1 MPIRRA
7 AVALSVT
14 LALAATAAP
23 ATADPAGSERRTLDS
38 VTITTVGHGHGKGL
52 SQYGARNRAN
62 AGQGWREIVR
72 HYYPGTKWGQ
82 AGGKIRIQLTEDTS
96 RDVVVIARPGLR
108 LHSLGTGR
116 SWRLP
121 AEVRGKHVRAW
132 KIQPAGHRS
141 KVSYRTGGWH
151 GWRTV
156 RGDAE
161 FTAGGAPIELKT
173 PGGRAAYR
181 GALRSAS
188 VNDSGSSR
196 DTVNVLSLE
205 AYLRGVVAREVP
217 AEWPRHAVRSQ
228 AVAARTYAAFERR
241 DNRHDPYDL
250 CDTDACQVYGG
261 VADEHPLSDAAV
273 RATAHK
279 VVTYDGRLAF
289 AQFSASNGGWSVD
302 GGHPYLRAEEDPFD
316 QGVPGEDPVATTV
329 SGADITRNWPGM
341 GDLVSIQ
348 VTSRDGH
355 GAFGGRALELTVT
368 GTGGTQTVSGDDF
381 RDWMGLNSTLL
392 QIT

>member
-7 AVALSVT
+7 VVALSVSV
-14 LALAATAAP
+14 ALAATAAP
-23 ATADPAGSERRTLDS
+23 ATADPAKPDRRKLDS
-38 VTITTVGHGHGKGL
+38 VTITTVGNGHGKGL

-72 HYYPGTKWGQ
+72 HYYPGTKWGT
-82 AGGKIRIQLTEDTS
+82 AGGKIRIQITGDTS
-96 RDVVVIARPGLR
+96 RDVVVIARPGLK
-108 LHSLGTGR
+108 LHSLGNGR
-116 SWRLP
+116 TWRLP
-121 AEVRGKHVRAW
+121 AKVRGKQVKAW

-141 KVSYRTGGWH
+141 KVSFKTGGWH
-151 GWRTV
+151 GWRTA

-161 FTAGGAPIELKT
+161 FTAGGQPIELNT
-173 PGGRAAYR
+173 PGGRASYR
-181 GALRSAS
+181 GSLRSTS
-188 VNDSGSSR
+188 MNDSGSSR

-205 AYLRGVVAREVP
+205 AYLRGVVAQEVP

-241 DNRHDPYDL
+241 DNRHDAYDL

-261 VADEHPLSDAAV
+261 VDEEHSLSDQAI
-273 RATAHK
+273 RATARK
-279 VVTYDGRLAF
+279 VVTYDGRPAF

-302 GGHPYLRAEEDPFD
+302 GGRPYLRAEEDTFD
-316 QGVPGEDPVATTV
+316 QGVPGEDPEATTF
-329 SGADITRNWPGM
+329 SASDITRNWPDI
-341 GDLVSIQ
+341 GDLVSIE
-348 VTSRDGH
+348 VTGRDGR

-368 GTGGTQTVSGDDF
+368 GTGATHTVSGDDF
-381 RDWMGLNSTLL
+381 RDWMGLRSTLL